1 MVTLLEQHIRTLMT
15 SSQDAEIISL
25 WLAKQ
30 PSPHTRGC
38 YRHDSERLLDHTN
51 KPLASITLADLQSFA
66 QALAGGAG
74 ADLKSPDSGGCQEPV
89 RLFLSN

>member
-1 MVTLLEQHIRTLMT
+1 MLK
-15 SSQDAEIISL
+15 SISL

-38 YRHDSERLLDHTN
+38 YRRDSERLLEHAK

-66 QALAGGAG
+66 QTLGFNHGRWTPLVQLLSVWIAAVIAGLNVLLALSVQ
-74 ADLKSPDSGGCQEPV
+74 LRLIEPTG
-89 RLFLSN
+89 